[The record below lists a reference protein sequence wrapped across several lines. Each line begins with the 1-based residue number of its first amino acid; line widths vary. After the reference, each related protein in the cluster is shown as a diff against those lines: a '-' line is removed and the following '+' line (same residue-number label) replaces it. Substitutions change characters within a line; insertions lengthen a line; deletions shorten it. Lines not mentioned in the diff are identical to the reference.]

1 MSKTTLDANVDG
13 LIPAEGWPGAVNNLN
28 LQTALDD
35 LKDFTGG
42 NVVSIDD
49 TASPYTLGL
58 TDNVL
63 LCDATNAGITVNLP
77 AAAGA
82 DGRMF
87 TFVKVDSSIN
97 AITLDGDGAETI
109 NGAAT
114 DATMDAQYD
123 SMTIVCDGTEWFIAV
138 NNVV

>member
-1 MSKTTLDANVDG
+1 MSKTSVDSNVDAV
-13 LIPAEGWPGAVNNLN
+13 LPSSGWPGHPDNIT

-77 AAAGA
+77 AASGA

-114 DATMDAQYD
+114 NATMDAQYD